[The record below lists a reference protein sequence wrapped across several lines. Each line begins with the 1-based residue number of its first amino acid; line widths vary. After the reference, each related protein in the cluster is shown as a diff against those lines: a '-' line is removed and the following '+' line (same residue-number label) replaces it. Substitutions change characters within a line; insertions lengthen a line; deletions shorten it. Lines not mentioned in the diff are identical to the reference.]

1 MPIYKK
7 KVVIFAICL
16 SVFFTSSFG
25 IYFDRTRDVY
35 AFDFVITPTVM
46 YYLLGTYLIGSGI
59 VLAHENDLMN
69 LAAQAWDNFQTNTE
83 EVKCKIIEFKPK
95 KNPEPDGPKGFWTLG
110 AMGLGWFG
118 QLIDGFKKNETV
130 ENLDY
135 TALPDSL
142 QIEIDWI
149 SSMAMHYKFKDATT
163 VYIQK
168 VGSSEASRT
177 NNALSLFTHQD
188 RTFRYVSYSSSN
200 NDLNFLREIR
210 DGEVWRIT
218 LPKDA
223 IVTKTPSSVVSDYV
237 PNLESPGAPPLT
249 IPGNPE
255 GSVVLNP
262 DDLIG
267 TDWDSIKDK
276 VTGGEVALDPAPNP
290 NPNPNPDTNPNP
302 DSNPNPGVGDLS
314 TEIPNDI
321 KLDFS
326 PLYVSFA
333 QKFPFCIPFDL
344 VNSIRSFSVSR
355 ETPKFN
361 VFFDETVFLGG
372 GSFTIDFSKFTVIAA
387 ILRYFIL
394 LSFLVSLVKVTRDLI
409 KG

>member
-1 MPIYKK
+1 M
-7 KVVIFAICL
+7 
-16 SVFFTSSFG
+16 
-25 IYFDRTRDVY
+25 
-35 AFDFVITPTVM
+35 
-46 YYLLGTYLIGSGI
+46 
-59 VLAHENDLMN
+59 
-69 LAAQAWDNFQTNTE
+69 
-83 EVKCKIIEFKPK
+83 
-95 KNPEPDGPKGFWTLG
+95 
-110 AMGLGWFG
+110 
-118 QLIDGFKKNETV
+118 
-130 ENLDY
+130 
-135 TALPDSL
+135 
-142 QIEIDWI
+142 
-149 SSMAMHYKFKDATT
+149 
-163 VYIQK
+163 
-168 VGSSEASRT
+168 
-177 NNALSLFTHQD
+177 
-188 RTFRYVSYSSSN
+188 
-200 NDLNFLREIR
+200 REIR

-276 VTGGEVALDPAPNP
+276 VTGGEVALDPVPNP

-302 DSNPNPGVGDLS
+302 DSNPNPGVGDLG